1 MQNRGFQ
8 WQLRRFLLLF
18 VPFAG
23 LSGLASIAFARF
35 YWGYFFQPP
44 PVPLEA
50 MEIET
55 IESITPVSSLE
66 TANGRS
72 VFQVDPAILC
82 DRNYQEPLGNSGYCG
97 SSKCNSEYCDPTR
110 GLVELFDRGTL
121 TAIEPQMSLAKLA
134 TLYDAIEATHLLS
147 TPESEVYEDQA
158 QLLQG
163 IVIEAIGNN
172 GREFILVS
180 ATGGQFSNDRYPY
193 YDVLFVRND
202 DNSLQLVD
210 SNKFFYEIAGFEG
223 ILEWHTMWS
232 VLLVVG
238 LVLSIVFVGILDLV
252 GRSYQARRPLS

>member
-8 WQLRRFLLLF
+8 WQLTRFLGLF

-23 LSGLASIAFARF
+23 LSGIAAIVFARL

-44 PVPLEA
+44 RVPSQVREF
-50 MEIET
+50 EK

-82 DRNYQEPLGNSGYCG
+82 DRSYQEPLGNSGYCG

-121 TAIEPQMSLAKLA
+121 TSIEPQMSLAKLA
-134 TLYDAIEATHLLS
+134 KLYDSIES
-147 TPESEVYEDQA
+147 TNALYSPESEVYEEQA
-158 QLLQG
+158 KVLQG
-163 IVIEAIGNN
+163 IAIEATAKN
-172 GREFILVS
+172 GREFVLVS
-180 ATGGQFSNDRYPY
+180 LTGGQFSNDRYPY
-193 YDVLFVRND
+193 YDFLFLRQS

-210 SNKFFYEIAGFEG
+210 TNKFVYEIAGLEG

-232 VLLVVG
+232 VFLVVG
-238 LVLSIVFVGILDLV
+238 SILTVVFVGILDLAS
-252 GRSYQARRPLS
+252 RSSQARKPLS